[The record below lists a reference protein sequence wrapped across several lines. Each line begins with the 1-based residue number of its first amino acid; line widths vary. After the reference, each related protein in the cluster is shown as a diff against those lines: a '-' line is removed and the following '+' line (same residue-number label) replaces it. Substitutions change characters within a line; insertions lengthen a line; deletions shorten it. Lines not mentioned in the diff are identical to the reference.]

1 MTSMTSEQ
9 LLVEQVLAGDKAA
22 FERLVS
28 QYQRLVSHV
37 VARIA
42 GTEGDFEDICQDVFF
57 KVYRNLKSFHF
68 DCKLS
73 SWIGRIAHNTSL
85 NYVARKRPASF
96 SDFTEEEY
104 GADSFADDQP
114 GPVERAE
121 QADIAI
127 RLKEEIRK
135 LPQAYRTALTLY
147 HLEEMSYLEISE
159 IMSLPINTVKSHI
172 FRARRMLKDKLL
184 TVYRREDLCA

>member
-1 MTSMTSEQ
+1 MNDER

-28 QYQRLVSHV
+28 RYQRLVSHI

-57 KVYRNLKSFHF
+57 KVYKNLKSFHF

-85 NYVARKRPASF
+85 NHVARKRPASF

-104 GADSFADDQP
+104 SADSYADGQP
-114 GPVERAE
+114 GPVEIAE
-121 QADIAI
+121 QADVAN
-127 RLKEEIRK
+127 RLKVEIRK

-147 HLEEMSYLEISE
+147 HLEEMSYIEIGQ
-159 IMSLPINTVKSHI
+159 IMGLPINTVKSHI
-172 FRARRMLKDKLL
+172 FRARRMLKEKLL
-184 TVYRREDLCA
+184 SVYRREDLCA